1 MKIRSWQ
8 FQRMFKA
15 SMSETQNRFQ
25 STVTIPAHKICKL
38 MVDTLGCLY
47 GIKQMKYSTI
57 ELRYILLTAH
67 SFTSQTQHNTIKH
80 TFDRFINIEYI
91 SNGNSKVQL

>member
-25 STVTIPAHKICKL
+25 STVTIPANKICKL
-38 MVDTLGCLY
+38 MVDTIGCLY

-67 SFTSQTQHNTIKH
+67 SFYKSSQIDSIQYYQKFKTHI
-80 TFDRFINIEYI
+80 
-91 SNGNSKVQL
+91 

>member
-38 MVDTLGCLY
+38 MVDTIGCLY

-57 ELRYILLTAH
+57 ELRYISLTAH
-67 SFTSQTQHNTIKH
+67 SFYKSSQTDSIQYYQVSNTH
-80 TFDRFINIEYI
+80 LTV
-91 SNGNSKVQL
+91 S